1 MKKLTLISLL
11 LFTPFASFSEDIE
24 LYISDS
30 LKQAKERP
38 QVLIVFDTSGSMS
51 NNETV
56 KASYN
61 PDTNYDAL
69 TGYTKAPTNYI
80 YYTKGRVDITD
91 IPVADDTTEK
101 RKFPLDISNC
111 KVAQDIIAKYG
122 VYTGHVRE
130 YQFQGNSGRWTELN
144 NTDGSG
150 IYLTDCEDDVI
161 TENNH
166 NKNYLNGGT
175 VTSLSNGYPI
185 DGEGSS
191 ASPDFYTAN
200 AADSNVEWA
209 GALVT
214 LYSANYLRW
223 YHNPD
228 IPTVSKDRIDIAKE
242 SVTNLIN
249 SSPSVDFGLQVF
261 NNGTTPKDGGR
272 IVSALK
278 ESTLTNRLALVN
290 LVNDDLTASGWTPLC
305 ESLYEASRYFG
316 GENVYYGDNDSN
328 SSPSRDTSAEVGG
341 KYKSPFNSCSDKAY
355 VILITDG
362 VPKRDTHA
370 DDRVKALGVADN
382 YPMSAFDVKN
392 EDDDSYLPAI
402 AGWMNHNDV
411 NDNVDGKQTV
421 STYTIGFSD
430 GADDAAPLLVEA
442 AKLGGGKYFKATD
455 TASLTAALTNVLA
468 NLDPSND
475 SLTSASVA
483 ANNFDRT
490 ETLDSVY
497 YAMFQPDRG
506 PRWQGNLKKYKVV
519 GGQQVGKHGKAAIN
533 QATGHFSNEA
543 TSFWSS
549 NVDGDEVA
557 KGGVADM
564 LRKASDRTLY
574 SDIKGNTGTALTEL
588 TFDELISESNFYG
601 SQAELASVLGVN
613 EDDAQEHIN
622 WAQGMD
628 VDDEDEDNDKTDMR
642 YDVFGDPLHSKPL
655 LVNYGDKIHIIV
667 GTNAG
672 ALHMF
677 KDNGDTVTE
686 SWAFMPKE
694 FFPNIKGLREN
705 YTGTAKI
712 YGVDGKI
719 TSHINDINGDGIV
732 NGSDTVWIFF
742 GLRRG
747 GSSYYALDITDP
759 QNPSLM
765 WKITDKT
772 TNFNLLG
779 QTWSQPKIAYS
790 ELNISA
796 GVANPVL
803 IFGGGY
809 DISKDNDGVGTNDN
823 VGNAIYMV
831 DAKTGVLKWSLAP
844 SGGTTTFTGTDGIP
858 SSIGLLDSDG
868 DGLTDRLY
876 TGDTGGNVWRVD
888 MPSANPTG
896 TEPWT
901 VHQLARLGSSV
912 DNANDRRFFNEPSI
926 VRTFIT
932 ETMEETTVD
941 ANGDEVTI
949 VVTQEKPYDA
959 ILIGT
964 GDRTNPLGT
973 DTDDSFFMLKDK
985 HIKTQVFSAGH
996 TAPPSV
1002 ITIAD
1007 LYDYTNDPFGNVS
1020 DAGRQALSIAVSKKS
1035 GWYLNLTQDGEKNT
1049 ANAIVINNVVYF
1061 TSFTPPNSSIEVEGC
1076 QPPNGQG
1083 WLYSVDLALGIKR
1096 YNHHVDP
1103 SDASRDGD
1111 KRIEFISEQFLGAPT
1126 LIVIP
1131 EDDNDDDTVDQS
1143 VGNLIVGRKIIPVSF
1158 RVQTMRNYLYID
1170 EER

>member
-1 MKKLTLISLL
+1 M
-11 LFTPFASFSEDIE
+11 
-24 LYISDS
+24 
-30 LKQAKERP
+30 
-38 QVLIVFDTSGSMS
+38 
-51 NNETV
+51 
-56 KASYN
+56 
-61 PDTNYDAL
+61 
-69 TGYTKAPTNYI
+69 
-80 YYTKGRVDITD
+80 
-91 IPVADDTTEK
+91 
-101 RKFPLDISNC
+101 
-111 KVAQDIIAKYG
+111 
-122 VYTGHVRE
+122 
-130 YQFQGNSGRWTELN
+130 
-144 NTDGSG
+144 
-150 IYLTDCEDDVI
+150 
-161 TENNH
+161 
-166 NKNYLNGGT
+166 
-175 VTSLSNGYPI
+175 
-185 DGEGSS
+185 
-191 ASPDFYTAN
+191 
-200 AADSNVEWA
+200 
-209 GALVT
+209 
-214 LYSANYLRW
+214 
-223 YHNPD
+223 
-228 IPTVSKDRIDIAKE
+228 
-242 SVTNLIN
+242 
-249 SSPSVDFGLQVF
+249 
-261 NNGTTPKDGGR
+261 
-272 IVSALK
+272 
-278 ESTLTNRLALVN
+278 
-290 LVNDDLTASGWTPLC
+290 
-305 ESLYEASRYFG
+305 
-316 GENVYYGDNDSN
+316 
-328 SSPSRDTSAEVGG
+328 
-341 KYKSPFNSCSDKAY
+341 
-355 VILITDG
+355 
-362 VPKRDTHA
+362 
-370 DDRVKALGVADN
+370 
-382 YPMSAFDVKN
+382 
-392 EDDDSYLPAI
+392 

-411 NDNVDGKQTV
+411 NKSVDGKQTV

-430 GADDAAPLLVEA
+430 GADDAAPLLIET

-490 ETLDSVY
+490 ETLDAVY

-519 GGQQVGKHGKAAIN
+519 DGQQVGKHGKAAIN

-543 TSFWSS
+543 TSFWSL

-564 LRKASDRTLY
+564 LRKASQRTLY
-574 SDIKGNTGTALTEL
+574 SDIKGITGTALTEL
-588 TFDELISESNFYG
+588 TFDELISASNFYG
-601 SQAELASVLGVN
+601 SKTGLASALGVD
-613 EDDAQEHIN
+613 EDDTQEHIN
-622 WAQGMD
+622 WAQGTD

-642 YDVFGDPLHSKPL
+642 YDVFADPLHSKPL

-694 FFPNIKGLREN
+694 FFPNIKTLREN
-705 YTGTAKI
+705 YTGNAKV

-719 TSHINDINGDGIV
+719 TAHINDINGDGIV

-772 TNFNLLG
+772 TDFDLLG

-796 GVANPVL
+796 GVAKPVL

-831 DAKTGVLKWSLAP
+831 DAKTGALKWSLAP
-844 SGGTTTFTGTDGIP
+844 SGGTTTFTGKDGIP

-888 MPSANPTG
+888 MPSANPSG

-901 VHQLARLGSSV
+901 VHQLASLGSST

-932 ETMEETTVD
+932 ETMEETVID
-941 ANGDEVTI
+941 ADENEVTI

-973 DTDDSFFMLKDK
+973 DTNDSFFMLKDK
-985 HIKTQVFSAGH
+985 NIKTQVFAAGH
-996 TAPPSV
+996 TSPPSA
-1002 ITIAD
+1002 ITIAG
-1007 LYDYTNDPFGNVS
+1007 LYDYTNDPFGHVS

-1061 TSFTPPNSSIEVEGC
+1061 TSFTPPNSAIDVEGC

-1103 SDASRDGD
+1103 SEASRDGD

-1131 EDDNDDDTVDQS
+1131 EDGNDNDTVKKS
-1143 VGNLIVGRKIIPVSF
+1143 VGNLIIGRKIIPVNF